1 MRFSKHRWLARPVS
15 SPSRRALCGARNRG
29 TGGRGSGADHA
40 GGRRRRRAASDDS
53 RRTQRVGAGA
63 GPRRY
68 RLERSPEMPAPAL
81 EALIRAAA
89 MAAVFFAFRIAYR
102 RLRGREGM
110 GLGDVKLAGVAG
122 IWLDWLSLPIAVE
135 IAALGALVF
144 LAWLRIRTR
153 RATDPLGKLPL
164 ELSSPRRSGYAGSW
178 SGGGTGP
185 YQRRFAARRQRTG
198 NPVRIMPQQRI
209 EKIEARQAAFR
220 TLDG

>member
-1 MRFSKHRWLARPVS
+1 VTRSEVFNASLV
-15 SPSRRALCGARNRG
+15 GA
-29 TGGRGSGADHA
+29 A
-40 GGRRRRRAASDDS
+40 GLVAVATSLYAAP
-53 RRTQRVGAGA
+53 GIAGLAGA
-63 GPRRY
+63 GLGLIMLAVAVVDA
-68 RLERSPEMPAPAL
+68 RLLMIPDELSALALALGLADVGFERWPEMPAPAL

-153 RATDPLGKLPL
+153 RATDPLGKLPF
-164 ELSSPRRSGYAGSW
+164 
-178 SGGGTGP
+178 GTF
-185 YQRRFAARRQRTG
+185 FAPAIWICWLMERWW
-198 NPVRIMPQQRI
+198 NW
-209 EKIEARQAAFR
+209 
-220 TLDG
+220 TL